1 MKYACIVA
9 AIASIVGAHS
19 CHAQEAVDKAKAAA
33 FDSQMFAGPL
43 GQKTYPASCAVMTAA
58 IWRSIRSRKSAR

>member
-19 CHAQEAVDKAKAAA
+19 CQAQEAVDKAKAAA
-33 FDSQMFAGPL
+33 FDGQMFAGPL

-58 IWRSIRSRKSAR
+58 IWRSIGSRKSAR

>member
-1 MKYACIVA
+1 MKYACIVD

-43 GQKTYPASCAVMTAA
+43 GQKTYPASVSYTHLTLPT
-58 IWRSIRSRKSAR
+58 IYSV

>member
-1 MKYACIVA
+1 MKYACIVD

>member
-19 CHAQEAVDKAKAAA
+19 CHAQEAVDKAKATA
-33 FDSQMFAGPL
+33 FDSRMFAGPDRQEDL
-43 GQKTYPASCAVMTAA
+43 CPLRAPS
-58 IWRSIRSRKSAR
+58 

>member
-19 CHAQEAVDKAKAAA
+19 SRAQEAVDKAKAAA